1 MAKSQNYSFDDLV
14 RWKII
19 PENTE
24 LLTKEQIKR
33 ETVVYTDENSLKN
46 VGENIGVIADGS
58 VWVGKSENK
67 YFSYDGNFLWISNN
81 LLSKNKIDKI
91 DGVMRRI
98 PLSTTVINKEEN
110 RMENKTSAND
120 LLNAVEGIDATAV
133 VEGENVTP
141 AAEEVKP
148 SAAFTSDEKEL
159 KKLQKQQRKE
169 QYDRLLAETD
179 KIQLRDRTALT
190 NFNRTFGS
198 LIGYVVNNEPKVSA
212 TTVKKFALDSN
223 GNRLHSS
230 SASNEEIGLIK
241 AKKYKGVSSKA
252 FEKVDNLVIKQQGT
266 GSPKGLILSL
276 PKGGAVLR
284 DELVSNETTTPVK
297 FDENN
302 KDLAILVFP
311 LDTAISY
318 IADYFGGEIKE
329 NEATHGDS
337 AGTVVVKG
345 KCVVKDGAM
354 GTIYK
359 LVPSNRKKLIDV
371 NNFLPRKTY
380 KTMALSEI
388 RSSDAKVKSNANRS
402 LFGNLIANSEKYNAM
417 PTDVKSQFA
426 EKDGVYTSDF
436 IDNNKNPNVLD
447 FFTKEPIANPAI
459 PVKEPKGK
467 EGKEKLAYVTF
478 DVLNP
483 NKELESINPQV
494 NPRYQAIVGAL
505 GGLTVK
511 DVVAKAISV
520 KKKSKNSMEISSED
534 MIKLLTMAS
543 QGHQIVDSN
552 LVINTDTNKAIVDAL
567 STIKYSK

>member
-19 PENTE
+19 PKDTE

-46 VGENIGVIADGS
+46 VGVNLGVIADGA
-58 VWVGKSENK
+58 VWVGKSGKN
-67 YFSYDGNFLWISNN
+67 YFSYDGNFLWVSND
-81 LLSKNKIDKI
+81 LLVKNKLDKI

-120 LLNAVEGIDATAV
+120 LLNAVEGIDAAAV
-133 VEGENVTP
+133 VEEENATP
-141 AAEEVKP
+141 AETEVKP
-148 SAAFTSDEKEL
+148 SVAFTGDEKEL

-212 TTVKKFALDSN
+212 STVKKFALDAS
-223 GNRLHSS
+223 GNRLPSS
-230 SASNEEIGLIK
+230 SASTEEISKIK
-241 AKKYKGVSSKA
+241 AKDYKGVSSKA
-252 FEKVDNLVIKQQGT
+252 FEKVDNLIIKQQGT

-284 DELVSNETTTPVK
+284 DELVATDTTTPVK

-302 KDLAILVFP
+302 KDLAILTFP

-371 NNFLPRKTY
+371 NNFIPRKTY
-380 KTMALSEI
+380 KTIALSEI

-402 LFGNLIANSEKYNAM
+402 LFGNIIANSEKYNAM

-436 IDNNKNPNVLD
+436 IDNNKNMNVVD
-447 FFTKEPIANPAI
+447 FFNKEPIANPAI
-459 PVKEPKGK
+459 PVKEVKGK

-483 NKELESINPQV
+483 NKELEAINPQT
-494 NPRYQAIVGAL
+494 NPRYHAIVGAL